1 MRRKRVF
8 MTAAVMAFA
17 IMLIQAQEVKVP
29 LRFDF
34 YYSYEKVVEAMKALN
49 TAYPDMTRLDQVG
62 KSDEGRIIWALTIN
76 NPKTGEPFSKPGVY
90 VDGNIHGNE
99 IQAGEVCLYLANR
112 LLTNYG
118 KLDDITKVVD
128 RNVFYI
134 IPVVNVDGRAHFFA
148 DANTPSSNR
157 GLRIPFDDDRD
168 GLFDEDGPDD
178 LDGDGN
184 ITNMR
189 IRDTLGRFRTD
200 PVDSRIM
207 IPVKPG
213 EKGEWTRLGQE
224 GIDNDGDGLVNE
236 DGEGYVDG
244 NRNWGFN
251 WNPPYVQGG
260 AGNYPFEGTG
270 IRAIAEW
277 MLARPNI
284 IMVFAFHN
292 SGGMYLRGPSFKAA
306 GDFPQGDI
314 SVYDYLGGSIE
325 KIVPGYKYLV
335 SWKDLYSTYGDFT
348 DFANNLVGSYS
359 LVGELYQ
366 VETETFDGTDRRK
379 EAEQSRYGEASESE
393 RQRLLFNDNV
403 TQGELFCEWKPYKH
417 PLYGDIEIGG
427 WTKMSSRLPHP
438 FMLQELVHRNASSVI
453 FASQYTPKIIMDVF
467 EVRKMEG
474 DLWSIRVRLINE
486 GAMPSITYQ
495 SIKNK
500 LYPMDILSVAGRGVK
515 VVSGGVLKDTYM
527 GLVDYKEYRPEVQM
541 CQVPGFGKVDYQFLV
556 SGKGNVDLKFESRK
570 AGTITKTVPL
580 KEKLQAK

>member
-1 MRRKRVF
+1 
-8 MTAAVMAFA
+8 MTAALMALA

-34 YYSYEKVVEAMKALN
+34 YYSYEKVVEALKALN
-49 TAYPDMTRLDQVG
+49 TAYPAMTRLDQVG
-62 KSDEGRIIWALTIN
+62 KSEEGRIIWALTIN
-76 NPKTGEPFSKPGVY
+76 NPATGEPLSKPGVY

-148 DANTPSSNR
+148 DANTTSSNR
-157 GLRIPFDDDRD
+157 GLRISVDDDHD

-178 LDGDGN
+178 IDGDGN
-184 ITNMR
+184 IMNMR
-189 IRDTLGRFRTD
+189 IRDTLGKLRTD
-200 PVDSRIM
+200 PADSRLM
-207 IPVKPG
+207 ITVKPG
-213 EKGEWTRLGQE
+213 EKGEWTSLGQE
-224 GIDNDGDGLVNE
+224 GIDNDGDGQVNE

-244 NRNWGFN
+244 NRNWGFS
-251 WNPPYVQGG
+251 WNPSYVQRG
-260 AGNYPFEGTG
+260 AGDYPFEGIG
-270 IRAIAEW
+270 IKAIAEW

-306 GDFPQGDI
+306 GELPQGDV
-314 SVYDYLGGSIE
+314 SVYNYLGENIE
-325 KIVPGYKYLV
+325 KIVPGYEYLI

-348 DFANNLVGSYS
+348 DFTNNLVGSYS

-366 VETETFDGTDRRK
+366 VETETFDGTDRKKDQER
-379 EAEQSRYGEASESE
+379 SRFGEASESE

-403 TQGELFCEWKPYKH
+403 TQGELFHEWRPYKH
-417 PLYGDIEIGG
+417 PLYGEIEIGG
-427 WTKMSSRLPHP
+427 WTKMSTRLPPP
-438 FMLQELVHRNASSVI
+438 FLLQELVHRNASSVI
-453 FASQYTPKIIMDVF
+453 FAARYTPVVTMEVF
-467 EVRKMEG
+467 EVRKIEG
-474 DLWSIRVRLINE
+474 DLWSIRVRLMNE
-486 GAMPSITYQ
+486 GAMPSVTYQ
-495 SIKNK
+495 TIRNK
-500 LYPMDILSVAGRGVK
+500 LYPRDILTIAGRDIK
-515 VVSGGVLKDTYM
+515 VVSGGELKDPFT

-541 CQVPGFGKVDYQFLV
+541 CQVPGFGKAEYQFLI

-570 AGTITKTVPL
+570 AGTVTLTVPL
-580 KEKLQAK
+580 KEKLKMK

>member
-1 MRRKRVF
+1 MRSKRTFVI
-8 MTAAVMAFA
+8 TAVMALA
-17 IMLIQAQEVKVP
+17 IMVSQAQEVKVP

-34 YYSYEKVVEAMKALN
+34 YYSYEKVVEALKALHS
-49 TAYPDMTRLDQVG
+49 AYPEMTSLDQVG
-62 KSDEGRIIWALTIN
+62 KSEEGRVIWALTIN
-76 NPKTGEPFSKPGVY
+76 NPATGEPLTKPGVY

-118 KLDDITKVVD
+118 KLEEITRVVD

-157 GLRIPFDDDRD
+157 GLRIPVDDDHD

-178 LDGDGN
+178 IDGDGN
-184 ITNMR
+184 ITTMR

-200 PVDSRIM
+200 PADRRLM
-207 IPVKPG
+207 IAVKPG

-224 GIDNDGDGLVNE
+224 GIDNDGDGQVNE

-251 WNPPYVQGG
+251 WNPSYVQRG

-270 IRAIAEW
+270 IKAIAEW
-277 MLARPNI
+277 MFARPNI

-306 GDFPQGDI
+306 GELPQGDI
-314 SVYDYLGGSIE
+314 SVYNYLGKNIE
-325 KIVPGYKYLV
+325 KIVPGYEYLI
-335 SWKDLYSTYGDFT
+335 SWKDLYPTYGDFT
-348 DFANNLVGSYS
+348 DFTDNLIGSYS

-366 VETETFDGTDRRK
+366 SETETFDGTDRRK
-379 EAEQSRYGEASESE
+379 DEERSRSGEASEGE

-427 WTKMSSRLPHP
+427 WAKMSTRMPPP
-438 FMLQELVHRNASSVI
+438 FLLQELVHRNASSVI
-453 FASQYTPKIIMDVF
+453 FAAQYTPRVVMDVF
-467 EVRKMEG
+467 EVKKIEG

-486 GAMPSITYQ
+486 GAMPSVTYQ
-495 SIKNK
+495 TIKNK
-500 LYPMDILSVAGRGVK
+500 LYPKDILSVTGNGIK
-515 VVSGGVLKDTYM
+515 VISGGELQDPYI
-527 GLVDYKEYRPEVQM
+527 GLVNYKEFKPGVQM
-541 CQVPGFGKVDYQFLV
+541 CQVPGFGKVEYQFLV

-570 AGTITKTVPL
+570 AGTTTQTVPL
-580 KEKLQAK
+580 KEKGQKK